1 MDFILQSDNKID
13 PSPLCHVAFTDTV
26 IVPEYCQMQ
35 LSVLVKGCHKGL
47 DQESDV
53 LLEPEAKFMERHGL
67 LVAHSLSCAD
77 QEQVLIQ
84 LLNPSAAPVT
94 IKKNEKVGILKPL
107 IKQSENVCV
116 VSRQAK
122 LVDRK
127 AHVDEVI
134 EQLLS
139 RLEGVDNRKR
149 NELES
154 LLREFEDVISAGDN
168 DLGRTS
174 MVYHNIDTGDA
185 NPICQPPRRLP
196 FHQRGEVRQLLDNML
211 SRGEVEPSQGPWSSP
226 IVLVKKKDGSTRF
239 CIDFRQVNAV
249 TRKDAQP
256 LPRIDDTLDTIGDCC
271 YFSTL
276 DLASGYWQV
285 EVSPDDREKNCIFN
299 ALWFIPIPGHAFW
312 PM

>member
-116 VSRQAK
+116 VSRQTK

-127 AHVDEVI
+127 VHVDEVI

-139 RLEGVDNRKR
+139 RLEGVDNWKR
-149 NELES
+149 NELEL
-154 LLREFEDVISAGDN
+154 LLREFEDVISAGDD

-239 CIDFRQVNAV
+239 CIDFRQLNAV

-256 LPRIDDTLDTIGDCC
+256 IPRIDDTLDTIGDCC

-276 DLASGYWQV
+276 DLASRYWQV
-285 EVSPDDREKNCIFN
+285 EVSLDDKEKTAFSMPYG
-299 ALWFIPIPGHAFW
+299 PIPGHTFW
-312 PM
+312 PV